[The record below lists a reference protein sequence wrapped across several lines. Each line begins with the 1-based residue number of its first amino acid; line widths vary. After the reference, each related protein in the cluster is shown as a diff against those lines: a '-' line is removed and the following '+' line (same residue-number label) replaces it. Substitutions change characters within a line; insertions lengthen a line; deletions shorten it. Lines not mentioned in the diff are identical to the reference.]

1 MHLFIMCIFG
11 NRFRHFYYLSYQL
24 YRFDFQEHFDLRR
37 SDDYFDRLCYMVI
50 NNKMVNLH

>member
-11 NRFRHFYYLSYQL
+11 NRFRHFCYLSYL
-24 YRFDFQEHFDLRR
+24 IYCFDFLQHFDLKR
-37 SDDYFDRLCYMVI
+37 SGDYYDQLYYMVI